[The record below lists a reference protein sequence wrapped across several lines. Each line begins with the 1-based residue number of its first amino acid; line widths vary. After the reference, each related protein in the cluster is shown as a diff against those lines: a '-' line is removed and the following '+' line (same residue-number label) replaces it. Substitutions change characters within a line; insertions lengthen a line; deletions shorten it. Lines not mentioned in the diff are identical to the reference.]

1 MKWER
6 SRFFISRFL
15 EQTYVKIGQNRHN
28 FSKKGS
34 QRGSQK
40 TNERALCKMK
50 TVKQSFTIE
59 KGFTVLVFESFY
71 DEIITDRLL
80 TNVKIFESGEY
91 TVEKAISCFGKPQ
104 TRNILIK
111 QTYLDNEIKQF
122 EFI

>member
-1 MKWER
+1 
-6 SRFFISRFL
+6 
-15 EQTYVKIGQNRHN
+15 
-28 FSKKGS
+28 
-34 QRGSQK
+34 
-40 TNERALCKMK
+40 MK

-59 KGFTVLVFESFY
+59 KGFTVLVCEAFD

-80 TNVKIFESGEY
+80 TNVKIFEIGEF